1 LSWWLLHHLS
11 IETFSHHGDWL
22 VRVYSAREEV
32 GRSLNVRQRSDLDI
46 FFSIRKLLLLLL
58 VISVLERIL
67 NVAAKVLGLS
77 GQYF

>member
-1 LSWWLLHHLS
+1 M
-11 IETFSHHGDWL
+11 
-22 VRVYSAREEV
+22 RVDSAREEV

-46 FFSIRKLLLLLL
+46 FFSICKLLLLLL

-67 NVAAKVLGLS
+67 NVTAKVLGLS